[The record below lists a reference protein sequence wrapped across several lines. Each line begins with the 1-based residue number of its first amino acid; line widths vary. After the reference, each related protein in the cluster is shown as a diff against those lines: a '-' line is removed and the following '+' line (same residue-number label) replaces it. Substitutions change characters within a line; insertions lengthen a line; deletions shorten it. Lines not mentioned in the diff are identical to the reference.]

1 MSPSRP
7 CGQDLTLEFVVWNYS
22 LETIQDNVKQF
33 EAANP
38 GIKVKVTDYT
48 WPDYQDSIVLR
59 FRGNTTDRRDL
70 WWSGLVAGLG
80 CRRIHRTAG
89 FGGACRRA
97 STALKND
104 IAGFALTDVTYK
116 DKVYGLPYY
125 ADTISF
131 IYNKKILADA
141 GIAVPATW
149 DEVTAAAEKLK
160 AGGMEHP
167 IVYEYNQ
174 ELPNFYDAFVAQAYG
189 RGAEFFDKDLNPL
202 FADPNNEA
210 FKQLQWLADAYSK
223 GLVQSETHESKII
236 PAMNTGAHAFTIVY
250 TYVLAALN
258 NAADQP
264 RAGEFALAPMPGA
277 THATLGFAKS
287 YVVTAQ
293 AAADPARAEAAW
305 KFVELHGRQALH
317 RRQALGGREGPG
329 LRPAAAVPGQGRHR
343 RLGQM
348 GRRQGAGRPGGDRQ
362 GRHLHRIQLG
372 LVGLFPAAAG
382 QGDGRR
388 GQRRADHEGRR
399 RSLEPAQ
406 GTVRQPLSSGP
417 GGRRSAPPAGS
428 NPDLRLTN
436 LPHVDHQSLPGILAA
451 AGAAAG
457 GADDDLSDRHMRCGP
472 ACIR

>member
-1 MSPSRP
+1 MKLRKLLAAAALVSSAFAAQPALAE
-7 CGQDLTLEFVVWNYS
+7 DVKLEFVVWNYA

-38 GIKVKVTDYT
+38 GITVNVTDYT

-59 FRGNTTDRRDL
+59 FRGKTPTDVIYGGQDWL
-70 WWSGLVAGLG
+70 PAWGA
-80 CRRIHRTAG
+80 AG
-89 FGGACRRA
+89 FIAPLDSVA
-97 STALKND
+97 PADTLAALKSD

-149 DEVTAAAEKLK
+149 EEVTAAAEKLK

-189 RGAEFFDKDLNPL
+189 RGAEFFDKDLSPL

-210 FKQLQWLADAYSK
+210 YKQLQWLADSYQK

-258 NAADQP
+258 NKADQP

-293 AAADPARAEAAW
+293 AAADPARAAAAW
-305 KFVELHGRQALH
+305 KFVDFMAGKPYTVAKRWAVEKGLGFGQLPLFQDKDVIDAWGKWADVK
-317 RRQALGGREGPG
+317 ALGDQAAIAKAGTYTEYSSVWSAYF
-329 LRPAAAVPGQGRHR
+329 RPLLAKAMVGEASVEQT
-343 RLGQM
+343 M
-348 GRRQGAGRPGGDRQ
+348 KDGAERWN
-362 GRHLHRIQLG
+362 QLKEQ
-372 LVGLFPAAAG
+372 FAN
-382 QGDGRR
+382 R
-388 GQRRADHEGRR
+388 
-399 RSLEPAQ
+399 
-406 GTVRQPLSSGP
+406 
-417 GGRRSAPPAGS
+417 
-428 NPDLRLTN
+428 
-436 LPHVDHQSLPGILAA
+436 
-451 AGAAAG
+451 
-457 GADDDLSDRHMRCGP
+457 
-472 ACIR
+472 

>member
-1 MSPSRP
+1 MKIRKLLAAAALASGAFVAQPALAE
-7 CGQDLTLEFVVWNYS
+7 DIKLEFVVWNYS
-22 LETIQDNVKQF
+22 LETIQDNIKLF

-38 GIKVKVTDYT
+38 GIKVNVTDYT

-59 FRGNTTDRRDL
+59 FRGNTPTDVIYGGQDWL
-70 WWSGLVAGLG
+70 PAWGA
-80 CRRIHRTAG
+80 AG
-89 FGGACRRA
+89 FIAPLDSVA
-97 STALKND
+97 PADTLTALKSD

-116 DKVYGLPYY
+116 DKIYGLPYY

-189 RGAEFFDKDLNPL
+189 RGAELFDKDLNPL

-210 FKQLQWLADAYSK
+210 YKQLQWLADAYQK
-223 GLVQSETHESKII
+223 GLVQSETHETKII

-258 NAADQP
+258 NKADQP
-264 RAGEFALAPMPGA
+264 RAGEFALAPMPGC
-277 THATLGFAKS
+277 HARHAGLC
-287 YVVTAQ
+287 Q
-293 AAADPARAEAAW
+293 ILCRDRAGRRRSGPRRRCLE
-305 KFVELHGRQALH
+305 VRRLHGRQAIH
-317 RRQALGGREGPG
+317 RRQALGGREGTG

-343 RLGQM
+343 RLGQV
-348 GRRQGAGRPGGDRQ
+348 GRREGAGRPGGDRQ
-362 GRHLHRIQLG
+362 GRHLHGIQLG
-372 LVGLFPAAAG
+372 LVGLFPPAAG

-388 GQRRADHEGRR
+388 GQRRADHERRR

-406 GTVRQPLSSGP
+406 GTVRQPLSFGP
-417 GGRRSAPPAGS
+417 GWWRLAPSA
-428 NPDLRLTN
+428 T
-436 LPHVDHQSLPGILAA
+436 
-451 AGAAAG
+451 
-457 GADDDLSDRHMRCGP
+457 
-472 ACIR
+472 